1 MHTPT
6 LRTFIIAFA
15 AALCGCGPGSNGPDA
30 TPRNQETKMAAVTGN
45 VFYLQRVALPPDAQL
60 RVVLADV
67 SKMDVAAQVLA
78 EQTLYGPLQV
88 PVAFRLEYD
97 PTQIDERMSYAVQAR
112 IESGA
117 KLLFI
122 TTESHPVI
130 TRGHPT
136 ELEVRVD
143 PVRR

>member
-1 MHTPT
+1 MRTQT
-6 LRTFIIAFA
+6 LRILIIAFA
-15 AALCGCGPGSNGPDA
+15 AALCGCGQGSNGPEA
-30 TPRNQETKMAAVTGN
+30 NPQTGENNMAAVTGN
-45 VFYLQRVALPPDAQL
+45 VFYLQRIALPPDAQL

-67 SKMDVAAQVLA
+67 SKMDVAAPVLA

-112 IESGA
+112 IESGGE
-117 KLLFI
+117 LLFI
-122 TTESHPVI
+122 TTENHPVI
-130 TRGHPT
+130 TRGNPAD
-136 ELEVRVD
+136 LEVRVD

>member
-1 MHTPT
+1 MHTRT
-6 LRTFIIAFA
+6 LRTLMIALA
-15 AALCGCGPGSNGPDA
+15 AALCGCGRGSNGPEA
-30 TPRNQETKMAAVTGN
+30 IPQTQETNMAAVTGN

-78 EQTLYGPLQV
+78 EQTIYGPLRV

-97 PTQIDERMSYAVQAR
+97 TTQIDERMSYAIQAR
-112 IESGA
+112 IESDGE
-117 KLLFI
+117 LLFI
-122 TTESHPVI
+122 TTDSHPVI

-136 ELEVRVD
+136 DLEVRVD
-143 PVRR
+143 PVKR